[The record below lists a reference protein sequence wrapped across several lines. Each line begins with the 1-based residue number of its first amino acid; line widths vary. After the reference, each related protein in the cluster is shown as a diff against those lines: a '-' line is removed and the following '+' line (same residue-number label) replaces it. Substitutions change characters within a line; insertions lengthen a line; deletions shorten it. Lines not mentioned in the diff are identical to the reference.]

1 MELLQLVDV
10 RVEEASRP
18 LREEVATLKLL
29 LARVGD
35 SLETPKACTSSGLEL
50 APAHAS
56 SPLDSIEQ
64 KSSVAKEEHLHGCFS
79 PRGSLYSAPQPDG
92 LVAFESEGL
101 DGILAP
107 VLQITPELNGLGE
120 DSSVVLPLELGSFEA
135 LTVATVPSPPRLLAS
150 VDRVLAHSSGAFF
163 AKELCGLLA
172 SLEAASPGYGKDI
185 ACVLAGKAS
194 KDIVRKVEKSLRKVS
209 LRSIRRKRKVL
220 LD

>member
-1 MELLQLVDV
+1 
-10 RVEEASRP
+10 
-18 LREEVATLKLL
+18 
-29 LARVGD
+29 
-35 SLETPKACTSSGLEL
+35 
-50 APAHAS
+50 
-56 SPLDSIEQ
+56 
-64 KSSVAKEEHLHGCFS
+64 
-79 PRGSLYSAPQPDG
+79 

-150 VDRVLAHSSGAFF
+150 VDRVLAHSSEAFF

-209 LRSIRRKRKVL
+209 LRSKRRKRKVL
-220 LD
+220 TAA